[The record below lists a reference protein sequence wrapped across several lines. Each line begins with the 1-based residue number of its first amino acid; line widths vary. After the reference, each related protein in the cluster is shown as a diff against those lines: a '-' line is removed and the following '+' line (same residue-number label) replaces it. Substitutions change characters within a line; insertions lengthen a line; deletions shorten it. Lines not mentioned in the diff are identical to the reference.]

1 MANRLREGFRFS
13 DPEKCMVS
21 KCMSLLG
28 GAWTPALIWNLSK
41 GARRFNE
48 LKYFLAPISSKMLS
62 KRLLELSTKG
72 VVLRIVSDTRP
83 PSVEYEL
90 TDLGLALLPI
100 IQKMAEVGANLEF

>member
-1 MANRLREGFRFS
+1 
-13 DPEKCMVS
+13 MVS

-28 GAWTPALIWNLSK
+28 GAWTPALIWNLAK

-100 IQKMAEVGANLEF
+100 IQKMAEVGANLEFLNTNKSLD